1 MNRYK
6 IKDINPNNYI
16 RTWEVKYRKSKWL
29 ENDYEIFRFQ
39 GNFPNL
45 LKELK
50 KIMSKDIYTDF
61 IIKEEE

>member
-1 MNRYK
+1 MFRK
-6 IKDINPNNYI
+6 KDINPNNYI
-16 RTWEVKYRKSKWL
+16 RDWEVNYRKSKWL
-29 ENDYEIFRFQ
+29 EDDYEIFRFH

>member
-1 MNRYK
+1 MLRK
-6 IKDINPNNYI
+6 KDINPNYYI
-16 RTWEVKYRKSKWL
+16 RIWEVKYRKSKWL
-29 ENDYEIFRFQ
+29 EDDYEVFIFQ